1 MGGMAVNAWWN
12 DYIGV
17 PFRDGGCGRSGADC
31 WGLVRLVYR
40 ERFGIALPGP
50 VVDVSALERAAIEPA
65 LDLTREAFWEAAD
78 DPRPGDVVSLRIGG
92 AESHVG
98 LVATPGRMLHVLE
111 GGHAV
116 IETYTSRRWKE
127 RVCGVYRYAGER
139 LTAGRGVAEGI
150 RVIGRPSPLKPR
162 VDCVVAG
169 GQPLAAIIGEQC
181 DAMRIPA
188 RMRGRGH
195 ASLNMRYVPYEAWGT
210 TFPRPGDVVTFAV
223 LPGKGGKAILGMVAI
238 VAAAALTWWAGGS
251 GGAAVA
257 GLLGVSSSVGSG
269 LLFAASL
276 GLSMLGSAL
285 LATSAKMP
293 GLDMGGAGSKVNF
306 LSGSQNSLRTF
317 QVIPQVLG
325 IGRMTLDYLGK
336 PYTERAT
343 EKLNYLRAAYTAGY
357 GPVEISDI
365 RNGDTPLGKYQHMEF
380 NVYRGDGGD
389 QSPKLYTRDADEK
402 QLGITLKRGAR
413 NTFQT
418 GDDVDQAQLM
428 FYWPSGLWGRSSAG
442 KKMDTTTT
450 FQVRYRLLPNG
461 NFTEAH
467 KRVNAATFTLEPC
480 SPAIDASLVYDEDGN
495 LDPEDWW
502 LATYG
507 VPKKLRAETVEIEL
521 YRWYTFS
528 LDRTCRIVKRAG
540 TATDRKAGE
549 PTERL
554 LALMRRN
561 KWRWDDISY
570 VGRLAPIGENEE
582 LLAYVCVKGDAIVEV

>member
-1 MGGMAVNAWWN
+1 MAVNAWWN

-50 VVDVSALERAAIEPA
+50 VVDVSALERASIEPA
-65 LDLTREAFWEAAD
+65 LDLTREAFWEPTG
-78 DPRPGDVVSLRIGG
+78 DPRPGDVVSLRIEGV
-92 AESHVG
+92 ESHVG
-98 LVATPGRMLHVLE
+98 LVTTPGRMLHVLE

-195 ASLNMRYVPYEAWGT
+195 AYLNMRYVPYEAWGT

-306 LSGSQNSLRTF
+306 LSG
-317 QVIPQVLG
+317 
-325 IGRMTLDYLGK
+325 
-336 PYTERAT
+336 
-343 EKLNYLRAAYTAGY
+343 
-357 GPVEISDI
+357 
-365 RNGDTPLGKYQHMEF
+365 
-380 NVYRGDGGD
+380 
-389 QSPKLYTRDADEK
+389 
-402 QLGITLKRGAR
+402 
-413 NTFQT
+413 
-418 GDDVDQAQLM
+418 
-428 FYWPSGLWGRSSAG
+428 
-442 KKMDTTTT
+442 
-450 FQVRYRLLPNG
+450 
-461 NFTEAH
+461 
-467 KRVNAATFTLEPC
+467 
-480 SPAIDASLVYDEDGN
+480 
-495 LDPEDWW
+495 
-502 LATYG
+502 
-507 VPKKLRAETVEIEL
+507 
-521 YRWYTFS
+521 
-528 LDRTCRIVKRAG
+528 
-540 TATDRKAGE
+540 
-549 PTERL
+549 
-554 LALMRRN
+554 MRC
-561 KWRWDDISY
+561 KT
-570 VGRLAPIGENEE
+570 
-582 LLAYVCVKGDAIVEV
+582 